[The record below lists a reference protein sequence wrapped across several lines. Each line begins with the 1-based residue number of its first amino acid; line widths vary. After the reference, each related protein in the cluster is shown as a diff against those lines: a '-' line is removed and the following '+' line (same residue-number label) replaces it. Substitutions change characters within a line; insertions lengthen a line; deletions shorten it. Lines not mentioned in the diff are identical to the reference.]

1 MMPACAIVW
10 DYDGTLVDS
19 RHRNLSV
26 NRSIIEGLTGR
37 SWQDFETLHSVEH
50 YDAAVARC
58 TNWRDFYQ
66 REFGLRE
73 DMLES
78 AGRMWTRCHLTD
90 ETPVEPF
97 AGVPETLQALAHLP
111 HGIVSQNSQQIIQG
125 TLGPLGLGAR
135 FEHVIGYEQVAPGRQ
150 KPAPD
155 GLLDCLERMT
165 ALGPGAAFYVGDHP
179 TDAMCVARARQEMT
193 ARGLEIDVRS
203 IAVLYGGE
211 SVDGWPEA
219 PDFLARAPEEIVG
232 IVNRESH
239 CQQPVRGVESARP
252 KLEETS

>member
-1 MMPACAIVW
+1 MTACAIIW

-37 SWQDFETLHSVEH
+37 PWQDFAALHSIED

-73 DMLES
+73 DMLET
-78 AGRMWTRCHLTD
+78 AGRMWTRCQLTD

-97 AGVPETLQALAHLP
+97 AGVPEVLDALGHLP
-111 HGIVSQNSQQIIQG
+111 HGIVSQNSRQIIEAA
-125 TLGPLGLGAR
+125 LGSLGLRDR
-135 FEHVIGYEQVAPGRQ
+135 FQHVLGFEQVAPGRQ

-155 GLLDCLERMT
+155 GLLDCLGRMT
-165 ALGPGAAFYVGDHP
+165 RPGPGAVFYVGDHP
-179 TDAMCVARARQEMT
+179 TDAMCVARAREEVA
-193 ARGLEIDVRS
+193 ARDLDIGVWS
-203 IAVLYGGE
+203 IGVLYGGE
-211 SVDGWPEA
+211 TTDGWPVP
-219 PDFLARAPEEIVG
+219 PDFLARTPLDIVA
-232 IVNRESH
+232 IVDRELPCRNREEPS
-239 CQQPVRGVESARP
+239 PNRG
-252 KLEETS
+252 LEEAS

>member
-1 MMPACAIVW
+1 MPACAIIW

-37 SWQDFETLHSVEH
+37 PWRDFTALHSIED

-73 DMLES
+73 DMLET
-78 AGRMWTRCHLTD
+78 AGRMWTRGQLTD

-97 AGVPETLQALAHLP
+97 AGVPETLEALGHLP
-111 HGIVSQNSQQIIQG
+111 HGIVSQNSRQIIEA
-125 TLGPLGLGAR
+125 TLGPLGLRDR
-135 FEHVIGYEQVAPGRQ
+135 FEHVLGFEQVAPGRQ

-155 GLLDCLERMT
+155 GLLDCLARMT
-165 ALGPGAAFYVGDHP
+165 RSGPGAAFYVGDHP
-179 TDAMCVARARQEMT
+179 TDAMCVAQARQEMAT
-193 ARGLEIDVRS
+193 RDLDMSVRS

-211 SVDGWPEA
+211 STDGWPEP
-219 PDFLARAPEEIVG
+219 PDFLARTPQDIVA
-232 IVNRESH
+232 IVDRESP
-239 CQQPVRGVESARP
+239 CRKAGDESSSDQG
-252 KLEETS
+252 LEEAL

>member
-1 MMPACAIVW
+1 MRACAIVW

-37 SWQDFETLHSVEH
+37 SWNDYETLHSVEN

-90 ETPVEPF
+90 DTPVQPF

-111 HGIVSQNSQQIIQG
+111 HGIVSQNSRQIIEA
-125 TLGPLGLGAR
+125 TLDPLGLGDR

-165 ALGPGAAFYVGDHP
+165 AMGPGAAFYVGDHP
-179 TDAMCVARARQEMT
+179 TDAMCVAQARQEMV
-193 ARGLEIDVRS
+193 ARGLEISVWS

-219 PDFLARAPEEIVG
+219 PDFLARTPEEIVG
-232 IVNRESH
+232 IVGRENH
-239 CQQPVRGVESARP
+239 CQQTVRGVESAARD
-252 KLEETS
+252 LEEMS